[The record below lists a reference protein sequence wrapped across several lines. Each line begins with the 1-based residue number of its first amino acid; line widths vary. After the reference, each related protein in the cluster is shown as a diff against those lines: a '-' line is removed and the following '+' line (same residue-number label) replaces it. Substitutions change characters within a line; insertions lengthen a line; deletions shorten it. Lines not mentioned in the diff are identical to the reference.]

1 MANDLATLNAK
12 LATALR
18 DTTYEVWSSHEMD
31 DLITWAVADL
41 WPAISYEPL
50 VTALADIAIV
60 AGTYEYATTIRVIRR
75 IDLFDSAGTYVGPLA
90 DGTWEPSGST
100 SSAFQVNETINDQYA
115 GGDYRPVGYQ
125 QYNVSTNLI
134 PDDLVRLVLA
144 KARAEAYRRMGADR
158 SQFKNWQARNQ
169 SQDMTINELVLL
181 INEADSE
188 AERMRRLHRTIHRPV
203 PGRI

>member
-18 DTTYEVWSSHEMD
+18 DTDHEVWSSSEVD
-31 DLITWAVADL
+31 DLITWSVADL
-41 WPAISYEPL
+41 WPAVSYEPP
-50 VTALADIAIV
+50 VTSLTDVAIV
-60 AGTYEYATTIRVIRR
+60 AGTYEYASTVQVIRR
-75 IDLFDSAGTYVGPLA
+75 IDLFDSGGTYVGPLV
-90 DGTWEPSGST
+90 DGTWEPSGT
-100 SSAFQVNETINDQYA
+100 SSPAFQVNETINDQYA

-125 QYNVSTNLI
+125 RYNTSTNPI
-134 PDDLVRLVLA
+134 PDDLIRLVLA

-158 SQFKNWQARNQ
+158 SQFRNWQARNQ

-188 AERMRRLHRTIHRPV
+188 AERMRRLHRTIQRPV